1 MLGTTAAVPSPA
13 SAFHSD
19 EERWLDTTAY
29 NLRGREF
36 RLGMLKWSAGIIDQV
51 TISMYTLP
59 WIITGILRGWGPNVE
74 VQYMFYDRKGLTLSL
89 RAAVFYGNPEQ
100 DNGVRV
106 RYLDVPVTFATSYRI
121 NDTWSVHGDING
133 SYANV
138 FAGET
143 QDDQEIQGT
152 LVASQVHLAA
162 MVELRVSKVTA
173 FTLTG
178 RYLPWIS
185 DAVVDGQVDASDVS
199 TLFFDLQFAFEDFKN
214 AWNIVAAANFS
225 WKVVNLSVGI
235 GYGDYFI
242 PGMALV
248 IPGPIPV
255 PQFDLFFRF

>member
-1 MLGTTAAVPSPA
+1 MEQTDHERDSGTP
-13 SAFHSD
+13 
-19 EERWLDTTAY
+19 WL
-29 NLRGREF
+29 F
-36 RLGMLKWSAGIIDQV
+36 V
-51 TISMYTLP
+51 
-59 WIITGILRGWGPNVE
+59 
-74 VQYMFYDRKGLTLSL
+74 
-89 RAAVFYGNPEQ
+89 
-100 DNGVRV
+100 
-106 RYLDVPVTFATSYRI
+106 
-121 NDTWSVHGDING
+121 
-133 SYANV
+133 
-138 FAGET
+138 
-143 QDDQEIQGT
+143 
-152 LVASQVHLAA
+152 
-162 MVELRVSKVTA
+162 KVTA